1 MIINVHKALYHFL
14 IGFYNEYCPAVIFYH
29 RVAYHLGFP
38 NINFIVTFLPIS
50 VPCGPFES
58 EKPIEIL
65 KNYTDDIHKVMT
77 LARIKSAKQ
86 NMLEISTVACK
97 HRKKISH
104 NNIPCMQN
112 KV

>member
-1 MIINVHKALYHFL
+1 M
-14 IGFYNEYCPAVIFYH
+14 
-29 RVAYHLGFP
+29 
-38 NINFIVTFLPIS
+38 
-50 VPCGPFES
+50 CGPFES

-65 KNYTDDIHKVMT
+65 KNYTDDRHKVMT

-97 HRKKISH
+97 HTKKLSH